1 MLWVSS
7 SPITQNKHIS
17 RILVGHSVA
26 SANQAPFWDLGV
38 HLPIL
43 FFNIFLLIGGHE
55 MGCKTHR
62 GERGGR
68 YTLKRKKGGGTKRV
82 YLQTG
87 EKAPR

>member
-1 MLWVSS
+1 
-7 SPITQNKHIS
+7 
-17 RILVGHSVA
+17 
-26 SANQAPFWDLGV
+26 
-38 HLPIL
+38 
-43 FFNIFLLIGGHE
+43 